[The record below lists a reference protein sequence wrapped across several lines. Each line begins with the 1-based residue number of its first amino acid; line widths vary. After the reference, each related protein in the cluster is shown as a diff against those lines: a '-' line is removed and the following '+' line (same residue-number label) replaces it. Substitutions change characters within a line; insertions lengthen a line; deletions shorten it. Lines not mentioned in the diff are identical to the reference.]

1 MALWQTYESL
11 FWEFVLVLS
20 CMDYPLLICKDV
32 SISETILFLLYLGIP
47 DVRTMGDL
55 TDVEPAVSVPNGIL

>member
-1 MALWQTYESL
+1 MTLWQTYESL

-20 CMDYPLLICKDV
+20 CMDYPVLICKDV
-32 SISETILFLLYLGIP
+32 SISETILFLSYPGIP

-55 TDVEPAVSVPNGIL
+55 TDMEPAVSVPNSIL